1 MGLRDLLFGS
11 STHSTTTSY
20 DLKTIHWDLSVEVYY
35 KKLAINTCIN
45 LIANSLV
52 RSKFRTFE
60 KGKEITGSNYYL
72 FNVQPNQNQNSTQ
85 FIHELVSKLVYENEC
100 LVVMQNDQLYIADDY
115 EVTPYAFKE
124 NSYKNVVVNDYKLDK
139 TFYESEVFFF
149 KLNNERIATVIDNLY
164 GSYGKLIASSMNYY
178 KRSNALKAVLKMG
191 TTTAQTDEE
200 QAMMDELFNTQFAT
214 FFNSDGDAVLPL
226 QEGLDLSELEK
237 FKASGQT
244 SRDIRALI
252 DDIFDFVGMA
262 FHVPKGL
269 LKSDL
274 ADVTGQTDN
283 FIMFCVN
290 PIAELLNDEI
300 NRKFYTK
307 EEYLNR
313 TYLKVDTTLIKYV
326 DPVALANAC
335 DIYFRI
341 GVNTINDNL
350 RMLGREPIEDEIGD
364 KRFVTKNYQD
374 EQAMQAEA
382 SKGGVNE

>member
-1 MGLRDLLFGS
+1 MGLRDILFGS
-11 STHSTTTSY
+11 STNSTTTTY
-20 DLKTIHWDLSVEVYY
+20 DLKTIRWDLSVEVYY
-35 KKLAINTCIN
+35 KKLAIDTCIN
-45 LIANSLV
+45 LIANALV

-60 KGKEITGSNYYL
+60 QGKEITGSNYYL

-85 FIHELVSKLVYENEC
+85 FIHELVSKLVYDNEC
-100 LVVMQNDQLYIADDY
+100 LAVMQNDQLYIADSYDI
-115 EVTPYAFKE
+115 TPYALKE
-124 NSYKNVVVNDYKLDK
+124 NAYKDVVINNYKLDK
-139 TFYESEVFFF
+139 TFYESEVFYF
-149 KLNNERIATVIDNLY
+149 KLNNERITSVIDSLY
-164 GSYGKLIASSMNYY
+164 GSYGKLLASSMNYY
-178 KRSNALKAVLKMG
+178 KRSNALKSILKMG

-200 QAMMDELFNTQFAT
+200 QAMMDELFNTQFAN

-226 QEGLDLSELEK
+226 QEGLELVELEK
-237 FKASGQT
+237 FKSTGQT
-244 SRDIRALI
+244 SRDIRSLVN
-252 DDIFDFVGMA
+252 DIFEFVAIA

-269 LKSDL
+269 LMGDL
-274 ADVTGQTDN
+274 ADVNGQTDN

-307 EEYLNR
+307 EEYLKR
-313 TYLKVDTTLIKYV
+313 TYLKVDTSLIKYV

-350 RMLGREPIEDEIGD
+350 RMIGREPIEDPIGD

-374 EQAMQAEA
+374 EQTMQAA
-382 SKGGVNE
+382 SKGGGN